1 MKYAHLCVRSSSQ
14 PLEPRNGWLDAHGT
28 RCGSIQL
35 TRMSPGA
42 AVTRFVGEKSAD
54 FVALGSHG
62 QGRVLHKSLASYLMQ
77 RPLDIRGGRCRLDD

>member
-28 RCGSIQL
+28 PQP

-77 RPLDIRGGRCRLDD
+77 RPSDIRGGRCRLDD